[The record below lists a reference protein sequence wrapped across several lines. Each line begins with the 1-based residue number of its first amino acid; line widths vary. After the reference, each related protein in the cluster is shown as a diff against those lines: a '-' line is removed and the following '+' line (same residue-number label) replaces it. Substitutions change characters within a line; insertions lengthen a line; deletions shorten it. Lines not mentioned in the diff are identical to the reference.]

1 MHNIVR
7 HEGLVLRVRK
17 ACGRSDRV
25 KRGRGEL
32 LPPPDVGF
40 LGTDLG
46 LFERGN
52 GLFKLSNGIGDGVE
66 QGEILGHG
74 NTSFLQAG

>member
-1 MHNIVR
+1 MGAWCYGYEKPV
-7 HEGLVLRVRK
+7 G
-17 ACGRSDRV
+17 GSDRV

-40 LGTDLG
+40 LGTDLC
-46 LFERGN
+46 LFKCGN
-52 GLFKLSNGIGDGVE
+52 GLFKLSNGVGDSVE